1 MVWEQIPNEVY
12 VGKDTLEFG
21 LYDAVA
27 HFNMGAETVLLL
39 FEALEIPR
47 AFYTRLLY
55 LNIYKKAAVKTRTDK

>member
-27 HFNMGAETVLLL
+27 HFNMGAETVFL
-39 FEALEIPR
+39 
-47 AFYTRLLY
+47 
-55 LNIYKKAAVKTRTDK
+55 